1 MQWRRK
7 KINYEILIPNLDKS
21 IYQLNQSE
29 AEAYYRWFIEKIPAR
44 VAYLSQVCA
53 RQSHISIENM
63 DLSPESLIILW
74 KWFRKRAKIEP
85 VIKEEK
91 TDETKGRSKRMWS
104 NERQL
109 TLETEYILR
118 DIGMYVGE
126 TFRKNN
132 LQIYWSYYTNPNR
145 DFFVN
150 HPLLMG
156 FVDRTSGQPVNVVFE
171 PIHMVGVQASK
182 LLDRSSK
189 PEDLYKLY
197 CWWAEKK

>member
-1 MQWRRK
+1 MPSAPPF
-7 KINYEILIPNLDKS
+7 L
-21 IYQLNQSE
+21 
-29 AEAYYRWFIEKIPAR
+29 F
-44 VAYLSQVCA
+44 
-53 RQSHISIENM
+53 
-63 DLSPESLIILW
+63 
-74 KWFRKRAKIEP
+74 
-85 VIKEEK
+85 IKEEK
-91 TDETKGRSKRMWS
+91 TDETKDRSKRMWS

-132 LQIYWSYYTNPNR
+132 LQIYWAYYTNPNR

-156 FVDRTSGQPVNVVFE
+156 VVDRTSGQPVNVVFE

-197 CWWAEKK
+197 CWWAEKNSKTKSGGQGVGSLVPSRGRKHPGQDESLAV